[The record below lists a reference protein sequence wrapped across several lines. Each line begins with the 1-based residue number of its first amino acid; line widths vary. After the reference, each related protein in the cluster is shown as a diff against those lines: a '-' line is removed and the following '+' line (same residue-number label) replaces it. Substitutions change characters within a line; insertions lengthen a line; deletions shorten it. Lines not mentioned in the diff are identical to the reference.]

1 MSKATTRSVPS
12 EASRAASRFVTAA
25 RRRAANTQS
34 RAWTEREQAV
44 RLYYT
49 SVVDRVSLVKA
60 GVPAKYVKVLSTH
73 MKMPMERF
81 YRTLGLAR
89 PTVDRKVRLSKLLNP
104 DESERVIG
112 IARLVG
118 QAENLVRESGGPREF
133 DAATWVSAWL
143 DRPLPALDGKRPGQF
158 MDTADGRMLVAD
170 LLSQQQS
177 GAYA

>member
-1 MSKATTRSVPS
+1 MNDPSKVP
-12 EASRAASRFVTAA
+12 RAAGRIVTAV
-25 RRRAANTQS
+25 RRGGAKALS
-34 RAWTEREQAV
+34 HAWTEREQAV
-44 RLYYT
+44 RLYHT

-60 GVPAKYVKVLSTH
+60 GVPAKYVKVLSTR

-104 DESERVIG
+104 DESERVVG

-118 QAENLVRESGGPREF
+118 QAQSLVKESGGPEEF

-143 DRPLPALDGKRPGQF
+143 DRPLPALGGKPPGEF

-170 LLSQQQS
+170 LLSQEQS
-177 GAYA
+177 GTYA

>member
-1 MSKATTRSVPS
+1 MNDPSKGPRPAVPKV
-12 EASRAASRFVTAA
+12 AVV
-25 RRRAANTQS
+25 RRGAPKHPS

-44 RLYYT
+44 RLYYL
-49 SVVDRVSLVKA
+49 SVIDRVSLVKA
-60 GVPAKYVKVLSTH
+60 GVPAKYVKVLSMR
-73 MKMPMERF
+73 MKIPMEKL

-104 DESERVIG
+104 DESERVVG

-118 QAENLVRESGGPREF
+118 QAQSLVKESGRPEEF

-143 DRPLPALDGKRPGQF
+143 DRPLPALGGKPPGEF

-170 LLSQQQS
+170 LLSQEQS